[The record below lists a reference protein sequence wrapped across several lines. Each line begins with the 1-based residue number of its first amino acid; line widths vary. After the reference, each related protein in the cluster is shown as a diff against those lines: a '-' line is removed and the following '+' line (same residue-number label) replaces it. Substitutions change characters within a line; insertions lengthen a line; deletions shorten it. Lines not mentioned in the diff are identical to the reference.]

1 MFCNGFLWDA
11 AAYPPTVVFN
21 TLVLSTFN
29 EKLNGSGMFKIGT
42 IEAGLLTGLME
53 SLELLI
59 TFVLLY
65 LFITW
70 VWMLL
75 PVRVLNALIIA

>member
-1 MFCNGFLWDA
+1 
-11 AAYPPTVVFN
+11 
-21 TLVLSTFN
+21 VLSTFN

-70 VWMLL
+70 V
-75 PVRVLNALIIA
+75 